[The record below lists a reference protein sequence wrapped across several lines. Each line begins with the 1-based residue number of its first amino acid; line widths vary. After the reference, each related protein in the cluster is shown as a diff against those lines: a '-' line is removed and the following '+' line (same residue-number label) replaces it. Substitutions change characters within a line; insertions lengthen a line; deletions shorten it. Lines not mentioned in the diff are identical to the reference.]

1 MYRYISVGILVV
13 LLGLSITEA
22 FPNVKNYIVI
32 TVSVLICG
40 FLFYLIGKYSFEWRG
55 NRCFNAHMV
64 EVDYMDASK
73 ADYFLKPLFEAYGY
87 NAEVIVKDDN
97 MGGNLILSRKGIKT
111 EVQAVCYGTNIDDFA
126 IQQAL
131 ERFANYKDSSYHKMI
146 VSNSYF
152 TKQAKKCAKK
162 ARVKLIDRDG
172 LIEMVTYDKERTKP
186 IAERLLALFN
196 LRIDRD

>member
-22 FPNVKNYIVI
+22 FPNVKNYIVLL
-32 TVSVLICG
+32 VSVFIFG
-40 FLFYLIGKYSFEWRG
+40 FLFYRFGRYVFSLRR
-55 NRCFNAHMV
+55 NRPFNAHMV

-87 NAEVIVKDDN
+87 NAEVVEKNDN
-97 MGGNLILSRKGIKT
+97 KGGNLILSRKGIKT
-111 EVQAVCYGTNIDDFA
+111 EVQAVCYGSNIDDFA

-146 VSNSYF
+146 VSNRYF
-152 TKQAKKCAKK
+152 TKQAKKRAKR
-162 ARVKLIDRDG
+162 ARIKLIDRDG
-172 LIEMVTYDKERTKP
+172 LIDMVAYSKDGSHPFFTRVIQEFK
-186 IAERLLALFN
+186 L
-196 LRIDRD
+196 